1 MIKILLITL
10 CILITGVFLLPTVP
24 LFAQDDVSGEI
35 VDIITVNDVK
45 QLMADAFAN
54 VVDYIADIEWINGN
68 VHYKGKISYKKANK
82 ILIEFVEPE
91 DQVVSSNGTFLYI
104 YIPYLKVVIQQS
116 LGEDTESTL
125 LATTSEAGLTKLFD
139 EYDFAFYESSTPEPF
154 GDTMAYHLR
163 LEQKRPKVGFRQMD
177 MWVSRNGYILQSNGK
192 SPNGLDVSLSFTN
205 IQINTELPDY
215 IFEFEVPADA
225 QIIRNI
231 IIPFSD
237 THDEVGAE

>member
-1 MIKILLITL
+1 MQLKILFIAAG
-10 CILITGVFLLPTVP
+10 IVTV
-24 LFAQDDVSGEI
+24 LFTFSTFVCAQEVETVDSLNI
-35 VDIITVNDVK
+35 VTVNDIK
-45 QLMADAFAN
+45 QLMSDSFN
-54 VVDYIADIEWINGN
+54 SVEDYIADIEWINGRAS
-68 VHYKGKISYKKANK
+68 YTGSISYKKANK
-82 ILIEFVEPE
+82 LLIEFEEPE
-91 DQVVSSNGTFLYI
+91 DQVISTDGTFLYI

-139 EYDFAFYESSTPEPF
+139 EYDFTFYESSTPEPF

>member
-1 MIKILLITL
+1 VQFKILFIAAGIVAILLSFSTFTL
-10 CILITGVFLLPTVP
+10 AQEVETVDT
-24 LFAQDDVSGEI
+24 LNI
-35 VDIITVNDVK
+35 VTVNDVK
-45 QLMADAFAN
+45 QLMTDSFN
-54 VVDYIADIEWINGN
+54 SVEDYIADIEWVNGKAS
-68 VHYKGKISYKKANK
+68 YIGSISYKKANK
-82 ILIEFVEPE
+82 LLIEFEEPE
-91 DQVVSSNGTFLYI
+91 DQIISTDGTFLYI

-154 GDTMAYHLR
+154 GDTMAYHLK

-192 SPNGLDVSLSFTN
+192 SPNGIDVSLTFTN

-237 THDEVGAE
+237 SNDEVGAE

>member
-1 MIKILLITL
+1 VQFKILFIAAGIVAILLSCSTFTL
-10 CILITGVFLLPTVP
+10 AQEVETVDT
-24 LFAQDDVSGEI
+24 LNI
-35 VDIITVNDVK
+35 VTVNDVK
-45 QLMADAFAN
+45 QLMTDSFN
-54 VVDYIADIEWINGN
+54 SVEDYIADIKWINGKAS
-68 VHYKGKISYKKANK
+68 YTGSISYKKANK
-82 ILIEFVEPE
+82 LLIEFVEPE
-91 DQVVSSNGTFLYI
+91 DQVISTDGTFLYI

-125 LATTSEAGLTKLFD
+125 LATTSEAGLSKLFD
-139 EYDFAFYESSTPEPF
+139 EYDFAFYESSTTEPF
-154 GDTMAYHLR
+154 GDTLAYHLK

-192 SPNGLDVSLSFTN
+192 SPNGLDVSLTFTN

-237 THDEVGAE
+237 SNDEVGAE